1 MPLGH
6 SDLILLSCQKVF
18 MDIIEEIIAK
28 KPHLEG
34 PLRFYEKSIQFA
46 DAVKALGMPSRPGLN
61 AYPPEFIGRIVE
73 RFLSVIDLPEG
84 SLSPLKQALELG
96 QIDFK
101 RVPLL
106 EVPAFSLPYPED
118 DLMMLLFLLS
128 RPYFLVMHDVLQR
141 DGVPWEE
148 GRCPV
153 CSARPSLLTGSPDG
167 LQQHCS
173 FCGTMGRYDSVGCP
187 VCHNKDT
194 ALLNTFIVRKE
205 KGFTVR
211 ACDLC
216 KAYVKIVDEKQ
227 LGRMTPD
234 LVDLMSLP
242 LDIVVQ
248 EKGYKRPSPN
258 PVGMVRM
265 SASG

>member
-1 MPLGH
+1 
-6 SDLILLSCQKVF
+6 
-18 MDIIEEIIAK
+18 MDIIKEIIAK
-28 KPHLEG
+28 KPHLEAA
-34 PLRFYEKSIQFA
+34 LRFYERSMLFT

-73 RFLSVIDLPEG
+73 RFLSVVDLPEG

-96 QIDFK
+96 EIDFM
-101 RVPLL
+101 RLPLL

-118 DLMMLLFLLS
+118 DLTMLLFLLS
-128 RPYFLVMHDVLQR
+128 RPFFLGMHDALPR
-141 DGVPWEE
+141 NDRFWEE

-153 CSARPSLLTGSPDG
+153 CNARPCLLTISSEG

-173 FCGTMGRYDSVGCP
+173 FCGTKGRYDTAGCP

-194 ALLNTFIVRKE
+194 ASLNTFFIKKE
-205 KGFTVR
+205 KGCRVR

-216 KAYVKIVDEKQ
+216 KSYVKAVDGG
-227 LGRMTPD
+227 LLSGMTPD
-234 LVDLMSLP
+234 LADLMSLP
-242 LDIVVQ
+242 LDIMVQ

-258 PVGMVRM
+258 PIGMVRM
-265 SASG
+265 SAGG

>member
-1 MPLGH
+1 
-6 SDLILLSCQKVF
+6 
-18 MDIIEEIIAK
+18 MDPIIESIIAK
-28 KPHLEG
+28 KPHLEDT
-34 PLRFYEKSIQFA
+34 LRFYERSVQFA
-46 DAVKALGMPSRPGLN
+46 EAVKTLGMPSRPGLK
-61 AYPPEFIGRIVE
+61 AYPPEFVGRIVE
-73 RFLSVIDLPEG
+73 RFQPVIDLPEG

-96 QIDFK
+96 EVDFT
-101 RVPLL
+101 RLPLL

-128 RPYFLVMHDVLQR
+128 RPYFLGMHEVLQR
-141 DGVPWEE
+141 DGRFWEE

-153 CSARPSLLTGSPDG
+153 CAARPSLLSVSREG
-167 LQQHCS
+167 LHQLHCS
-173 FCGTMGRYDSVGCP
+173 FCGTKGRGDAGGCA

-194 ALLNTFIVRKE
+194 KLLNTFFVRNE

-211 ACDLC
+211 ACDSC
-216 KAYVKIVDEKQ
+216 KSYVKTVDGKL

-234 LVDLMSLP
+234 LADLMSLP
-242 LDIVVQ
+242 LDVVVQ

-265 SASG
+265 SARG